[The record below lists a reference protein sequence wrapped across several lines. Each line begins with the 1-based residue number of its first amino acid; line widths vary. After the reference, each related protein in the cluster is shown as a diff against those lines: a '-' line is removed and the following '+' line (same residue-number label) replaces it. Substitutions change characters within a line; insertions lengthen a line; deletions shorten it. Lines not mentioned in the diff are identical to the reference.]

1 MIRENPSPI
10 WSPCFNAT
18 PAIARGL
25 VQIEAARTLVDSI
38 SLPPAGVAALRARA
52 RVRAAHYST
61 LIEGNRLILEVA
73 EEAIADETVEIEGL
87 EKDIAEVRNYSKALL
102 KADEWAKM
110 SLPLTE
116 TIICRFNRLAMT
128 GRSSRPTPLR
138 KKKSAIKS
146 SLTADVVYLP
156 PRPEDLPELMAAL
169 ENWTDLAWG
178 SELPVPVNA
187 GLVHYQ
193 LATIHPFNDGNGRT
207 ARLCADFILQRDGY
221 GLNGFI
227 TPEEQYAEDLFGYYQ
242 ALNFHQDIDYYEGR
256 AEADLTPWLEYF
268 ISSLVKS
275 GEAALREMA
284 KYYAS
289 TPRKIAKSPASPR
302 REGARGRGPLRK
314 Q

>member
-1 MIRENPSPI
+1 MSSPI

-18 PAIARGL
+18 PVIARGL

-61 LIEGNRLILEVA
+61 LIEGNRLILDLA
-73 EEAIADETVEIEGL
+73 EEVIADETVEIAGMES
-87 EKDIAEVRNYSKALL
+87 DVAEVRNYSKALL
-102 KADEWAKM
+102 KAEDWAKM
-110 SLPLTE
+110 NLPLTE
-116 TIICRFNRLAMT
+116 TIISRFHRLAMT

-138 KKKSAIKS
+138 KKKSAIKN
-146 SLTADVVYLP
+146 SLTGDVVYLP

-169 ENWTDLAWG
+169 EMWTELAWG

-207 ARLCADFILQRDGY
+207 ARMCADFILQRDGY

-242 ALNFHQDIDYYEGR
+242 ALNVHPDIDYYEGR